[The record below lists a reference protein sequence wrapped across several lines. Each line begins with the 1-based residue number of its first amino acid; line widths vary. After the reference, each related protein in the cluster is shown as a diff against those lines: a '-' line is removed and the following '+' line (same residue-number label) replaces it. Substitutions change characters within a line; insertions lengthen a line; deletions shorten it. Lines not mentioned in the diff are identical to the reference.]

1 MIHGFG
7 ACGSLDELG
16 NYSHGHYSL
25 DVGYVSRASRAMP
38 HLAAFPVT
46 AVHDVFDGYSHLV
59 DLDMPPVTTP
69 SDWAFDGLYRWNKAI
84 FFGDLKRYS
93 ISGNWHLGIGGWIY
107 KSPAGL
113 LWHML
118 AVRPDSATLLIKTKP
133 LSQSTAGTFETLVT
147 IDLSN
152 YAVGDRFFVNFDP
165 KCSGRAAIQCHAVYG
180 EFMTPWLEY
189 CFETTVTGGDHL
201 NDLPVVAYEKT
212 VDILDN
218 AKNGMTQGVFYSGA
232 LQRGPSISLTYEDNT
247 TTGPGPNYY
256 VTGNYFYTYTPVY
269 TNMVGEYSYRSV
281 KVERVFAIAYKKT
294 GERSVFAYR
303 NRTDLFFPGL
313 EVVSVNGHTT
323 VYWDGTTSFNYPTS
337 TEPPEPPTMNLR
349 KTSISTKALDLLV
362 DGVPVVTFKQET
374 DNTCYGIQTCTAGP
388 VQDNTVLPAGGAT
401 VSGDAQ
407 LASGVWLWNEGTT
420 RIQMLTPNS
429 FGIMAEV
436 SSAWKIYAWASADFN
451 GKPGVLT
458 PDQLTAKKFSFDPE
472 SGQYSR
478 RIIKWF

>member
-25 DVGYVSRASRAMP
+25 DVGYVSRAARAMP

-118 AVRPDSATLLIKTKP
+118 AVRPDSATLLIQAKP
-133 LSQSTAGTFETLVT
+133 LSQSTSGTFETLVT

-232 LQRGPSISLTYEDNT
+232 LQKKPYVSSTVSEDNT
-247 TTGPGPNYY
+247 TTGPAPNYF
-256 VTGNYFYTYTPVY
+256 VTGNIVTSYTPY
-269 TNMVGEYSYRSV
+269 YQDQPGEYSLRST

-294 GERSVFAYR
+294 GARAVFSYR

-313 EVVSVNGHTT
+313 EVVTINGDTT
-323 VYWDGTTSFNYPTS
+323 NYWDGTTTINYPTS
-337 TEPPEPPTMNLR
+337 SSATPTMNLR
-349 KTSISTKALDLLV
+349 RITVSTKALDLLV
-362 DGVPVVTFKQET
+362 NDVTIVTFKQET
-374 DNTCYGIQTCTAGP
+374 DTTKYETKIVNTGP
-388 VQDNTVLPAGGAT
+388 VNETTMTGAT
-401 VSGDAQ
+401 VVTGDAQ
-407 LASGVWLWNEGTT
+407 LASGVWLWDEGTT